1 MSAGEGQYW
10 KCVGHA
16 REEGDIGARGGH
28 VPMSGSGVQSEPKEH
43 DVEKRHLSPEPSRY
57 LAPGF

>member
-43 DVEKRHLSPEPSRY
+43 DVEKRHLSLR
-57 LAPGF
+57 GI